1 MFLKNYLR
9 DKAVGFWLS
18 VGIAALS
25 LVVGV
30 VYQVT
35 YGGSDSYSA
44 TVFVAPL
51 CVFVLTAVLCGVGM
65 YGIAS
70 AVQLVGS
77 AVGLGC
83 FLYSNYYYISVV
95 FVGID
100 VTEFSARF
108 LLAVVGFAVLTIVSA
123 VNMFLKQTK
132 SVAVS
137 GEEVAQ

>member
-1 MFLKNYLR
+1 MSLKNYLR

-70 AVQLVGS
+70 AVPFVIKEILIS
-77 AVGLGC
+77 GC
-83 FLYSNYYYISVV
+83 FLILKIYQ
-95 FVGID
+95 
-100 VTEFSARF
+100 
-108 LLAVVGFAVLTIVSA
+108 LLPKNI
-123 VNMFLKQTK
+123 NMLY
-132 SVAVS
+132 
-137 GEEVAQ
+137 

>member
-35 YGGSDSYSA
+35 YGVSDSYSA

-51 CVFVLTAVLCGVGM
+51 CVFVLTAVLCGV
-65 YGIAS
+65 
-70 AVQLVGS
+70 
-77 AVGLGC
+77 
-83 FLYSNYYYISVV
+83 
-95 FVGID
+95 
-100 VTEFSARF
+100 
-108 LLAVVGFAVLTIVSA
+108 AVVANTQAVATLR
-123 VNMFLKQTK
+123 
-132 SVAVS
+132 
-137 GEEVAQ
+137 